1 MSLVSM
7 CCCRWK
13 NTNPG
18 VRDSWEWQ
26 FLYSENPMLF
36 LKKYFD
42 AQNISYTLSDTYYAA
57 SYDDKWHRKRV
68 LPSYLNCLGG
78 MNNIE
83 YEKIFV

>member
-1 MSLVSM
+1 
-7 CCCRWK
+7 
-13 NTNPG
+13 
-18 VRDSWEWQ
+18 
-26 FLYSENPMLF
+26 MLF

-57 SYDDKWHRKRV
+57 SYEDKWHRKRV
-68 LPSYLNCLGG
+68 LPSYLTCIRG

>member
-1 MSLVSM
+1 
-7 CCCRWK
+7 
-13 NTNPG
+13 
-18 VRDSWEWQ
+18 
-26 FLYSENPMLF
+26 MLF